1 MTIVRP
7 EEPPPMPVLA
17 YPGPRAPRLPRI
29 TVEVPDAWVAVPA
42 EGDLVRTC
50 GTGGSGDPVEVT
62 VRHHA
67 GPSGYAP
74 EVLLDDLAS
83 APAGVKDAEV
93 ERPFVVDIAGR
104 RWHARNVS
112 WDDDAGP
119 VVEVHLVTALA
130 ADAASAE
137 PVTPGESV
145 TRFVH
150 AVGRVRG
157 AGLADDYDVLQSVLE
172 TLVVDLDHG

>member
-7 EEPPPMPVLA
+7 EEPPPMPLLA

-42 EGDLVRTC
+42 EGDLVRTR
-50 GTGGSGDPVEVT
+50 GEGGSGDPVEVT
-62 VRHHA
+62 VRHHT
-67 GPSGYAP
+67 GPIGYGPTA
-74 EVLLDDLAS
+74 LLDDLAS
-83 APAGVKDAEV
+83 APPGVADAEV

-112 WDDDAGP
+112 WDDATGP

-130 ADAASAE
+130 DDAPPAGSE
-137 PVTPGESV
+137 GVVS
-145 TRFVH
+145 RFVH

-157 AGLADDYDVLQSVLE
+157 AGLAADYDVLQSVLE

>member
-1 MTIVRP
+1 
-7 EEPPPMPVLA
+7 MPLLA

-42 EGDLVRTC
+42 EGDLVRTR
-50 GTGGSGDPVEVT
+50 GEGGSGDPVEVT
-62 VRHHA
+62 LRHHA
-67 GPSGYAP
+67 GPSGYTPAA
-74 EVLLDDLAS
+74 LLDDLAK
-83 APAGVKDAEV
+83 APAGVTDAEV
-93 ERPFVVDIAGR
+93 ERPFAVDLAGR

-112 WDDDAGP
+112 WDEPVGP

-130 ADAASAE
+130 DDTAPTES
-137 PVTPGESV
+137 GEVVS
-145 TRFVH
+145 RFVH

>member
-1 MTIVRP
+1 
-7 EEPPPMPVLA
+7 MPLLA

-29 TVEVPDAWVAVPA
+29 TVEVPEAWVAVPA

-83 APAGVKDAEV
+83 APAGVEDAEV
-93 ERPFVVDIAGR
+93 ERPFVVDITGR

-137 PVTPGESV
+137 PDAASAESAGPAESGEAV